1 MSDTQLVLLPIP
13 LISLE
18 ASWHVKESRE
28 RKSSL
33 NGLRPLARL
42 KNDVLGLLLQI
53 VLSPPIVEFHLRRV
67 V

>member
-13 LISLE
+13 LISLKT
-18 ASWHVKESRE
+18 SWHVKESRE
-28 RKSSL
+28 RKSKF